1 MIRAY
6 ENPFRLQREL
16 EEAERRLADV
26 QAGGYDMQTI
36 VDLYNEVEELRERV
50 NFAWADAEYDL
61 VASTV

>member
-1 MIRAY
+1 MNRVY

-16 EEAERRLADV
+16 EEAERRLSDA

-36 VDLYNEVEELRERV
+36 VDLYYEAEELRERV
-50 NFAWADAEYDL
+50 NFAWSDYEYDF